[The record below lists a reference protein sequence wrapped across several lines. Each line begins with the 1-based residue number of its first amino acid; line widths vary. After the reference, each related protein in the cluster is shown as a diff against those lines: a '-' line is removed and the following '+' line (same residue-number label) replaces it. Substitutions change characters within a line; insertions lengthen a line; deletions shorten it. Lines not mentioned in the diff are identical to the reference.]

1 MADRVLLA
9 IDLNPFHWVGS
20 AAKAAAADAW
30 QVAMTGLW
38 SAGLWLQHTAFTVVD
53 TLLTPDLTVPGPLG
67 AVLPTTLWISAAVAG
82 LMMTLQMAA
91 ALARRDGQS
100 LARICLGVAQFGV
113 VWVAYLGVAGGLVEA
128 AAGLT
133 RGIMAATLNTTT
145 LSGVDLSS
153 SWPKDVADL
162 TQATVLGVLS
172 LLLVIPAAF
181 AYLLVMLV
189 RETALIVLV
198 ATAPVAAGGL
208 LSDTG
213 RVWFWKTLRWFLACL
228 LISPMAALLLGVG
241 VKVSQGVIAA
251 PGQSS
256 AAQQTGMAV
265 VGSVV
270 IAVSAVSPLV
280 LFRLLAFVDPGT
292 ASGAALRQ
300 SWSDTGGMTGLLS
313 TPGGGPAA
321 GRAATAA
328 APDGRSAG
336 EAGAEAQTQSRL
348 ASTLGAAGT
357 AIGMLSSAAHRA
369 VDIGSDV
376 LGQAGV
382 GSPGYSLTP
391 ADQSAGR
398 RVQADRSQATGP
410 GDSDAGTGGDAGDG
424 GGGRDGGGGS
434 DGGGGR
440 DGGGGAGGTGDAPT
454 PHMSPPPGPSTT
466 GPSTT
471 GPSVPGPSVPGPAG
485 GAGAGGAAAGHGAAG
500 GSGSAAGGG
509 AAAAGAAL

>member
-38 SAGLWLQHTAFTVVD
+38 SAGLWLQHAAFIVVD

-82 LMMTLQMAA
+82 LMMTLQLAA

-213 RVWFWKTLRWFLACL
+213 RVWFWKTLRWFVACL

-265 VGSVV
+265 VGCVV
-270 IAVSAVSPLV
+270 IAVSAVCPLV

-300 SWSDTGGMTGLLS
+300 SWSDSGGMTGLLS
-313 TPGGGPAA
+313 TPGGGSAA
-321 GRAATAA
+321 GGAAAAA

-357 AIGMLSSAAHRA
+357 AIGMVSSAAHRA

-398 RVQADRSQATGP
+398 RVPAGRSHGP
-410 GDSDAGTGGDAGDG
+410 GDGDAGTGDG
-424 GGGRDGGGGS
+424 ADGGGGS
-434 DGGGGR
+434 DGGAGGGGD
-440 DGGGGAGGTGDAPT
+440 DGAGGAGGAGAGGAGGSGAVGGGPAAPT
-454 PHMSPPPGPSTT
+454 SLLPGPSTA
-466 GPSTT
+466 GPST
-471 GPSVPGPSVPGPAG
+471 VGPAG
-485 GAGAGGAAAGHGAAG
+485 GAGAGGASPGPGAAG